1 MEDIQAEEY
10 MISTVLEEDEAD
22 ITGRGRLEAEMLR

>member
-22 ITGRGRLEAEMLR
+22 ITGGGVDWRQRC